1 MGAVQIDVFEQAE
14 GLHGG
19 KEVWVKVLSNEVMDL
34 LDVKSKLTK
43 EQHGAIASM
52 RLAGY
57 HPHLVTDDERDE
69 HGYRFEDWWTWMMPA

>member
-1 MGAVQIDVFEQAE
+1 MQIELFEQAE

-43 EQHGAIASM
+43 EQHEAIAHPA
-52 RLAGY
+52 RLSGY
-57 HPHLVTDDERDE
+57 HPHLVTDEERTD
-69 HGYRFEDWWTWMMPA
+69 HGYRFEDWFIWSVPA